1 MKVKKL
7 MLVTLVL
14 LAILTIGAVS
24 ASDDVSSDNLTVS
37 EDVDE
42 VSVDAFVDDEKISE
56 NSEKEVVAVSDDEL
70 VSNRGGIDALKS
82 SERDII
88 SNSTDINFNV
98 ISLSASDIYEGENA
112 TVIYHGPDG
121 EVQITV
127 SNQTFSLIANGGV
140 GTLELYDLPVGYY
153 SVTCGSASTAFN
165 VLPREN
171 EGEENSFELWL
182 DDDPQGF
189 DVSSPDL
196 SGYFI
201 AALTVPENMN
211 GNISIVAEDDIFLF
225 NKALNDFNPN
235 HIRDDHIYD
244 ISLSDNGR
252 YIFEDIDD
260 GTVFRFAFLDEEGN
274 EIWNGANYKLVI
286 NENIIRFELDAHNPG
301 DYVSIDVSG
310 DELSANDDND
320 FVWINLP
327 SDVTDGKVIVT
338 SGDYTLFEESVN
350 FEEGTHW
357 WSESDGHYVC
367 SFSPNS
373 LTNWNNLSDEDIV
386 VFAFLDEDGNEV
398 ASKEYKI
405 FLGENTIR
413 FEELNS
419 EDDELYIGIWDEND
433 ERGILYTDAEGNVI
447 SIDAP
452 RDYEGA
458 IFHIYVNDD
467 EVVSWEV
474 EFDDENDRTYND
486 WDLEALGISQAGE
499 YTIAVEFGNG
509 EYSEI
514 LLNKTI
520 SVSEFNE
527 DVFRA
532 MIQFTTETMRL
543 YVPQNAEGTVTIIT
557 EKETDDDLEQ
567 IHEEIYEITSQDY
580 GEWKVWALSDLGFEA
595 DGAFRIFTL
604 TVTNADSEVYRYRIG
619 HVDGEEQEDGE
630 EEFLEDII
638 FEFNTQDEDGYIF
651 EKVSYVDVGRVFI
664 PQKDEFDGIEVTL
677 HIILNGQEYETLNVR
692 DLYGF
697 YSSSRHALGFEV
709 PLDMTKFKDKDMLTF
724 RLEAKFGNGESA
736 ITEDNEY
743 NDIIL
748 EDNGTYFIGHDDID
762 LKRLEFDAFYGN
774 LTTGTTNNPELMG
787 PKFDG
792 RFVIITI
799 SNALNITEGTVT
811 VNDGT
816 TDIFSKS
823 LSECDKEYDYGSVGY
838 TYFIGL
844 DEIMD
849 MLPEGK
855 DILVSFTY
863 GVNSLIQKRIRFDDY
878 LYKVILKEDIEK
890 QFHFEVSDD
899 LILHESDTAIHL
911 WSDSDRQSIYI
922 DLGGGY
928 FIIYVNGKKVE
939 NLGNVSF
946 NTWKD
951 NFDWKEEDDDYKD
964 RFAPDE
970 EAFLSYVRSYWGR
983 ELELFRLTGHAQGA
997 SELDITLADLGIN
1010 ESGTYNIRIVHY
1022 PSVPGGLDDHSNIGE
1037 YIDGV
1042 YAEEYFSPDY
1052 TEVFN
1057 GNITCNLNP
1066 DYAGVVILNESRY
1079 QHGVP
1084 FLFTFKFGDNV
1095 LSESNRILIY
1105 INDELAFNCTTLF
1118 YAEDDDGEMELC
1130 DLWKVTPGEFNKE
1143 LLNEYG
1149 FLDVG
1154 DYNAVVYLV
1163 KGSDEP
1169 VEIGSGTFTVV
1180 KQKGDMN
1187 FTMGSTTEDDG
1198 IHTIIY
1204 ADIPEGD
1211 WDGYSLEIIIGDSEK
1226 IVPDVDDVD
1235 DWFPRW
1241 YNEYA
1246 IFKDNQI
1253 YSKESLEDIIGKGPV
1268 AIDLG
1273 VLDEGT
1279 HIWVEFGHGEETVY
1293 GDWDFYQNDFTV
1305 KAASVPAD
1313 SDLKVTVENINF
1325 GETAVVNIEMDEAI
1339 NGEVLVSAGGFNYTV
1354 TVTNGKASQNI
1365 SGLKAGTYDVA
1376 VKFEGNDDYNPVENT
1391 TSFKVTKLTPVI
1403 EITAGEAIEGSDLNI
1418 TVTIANATG
1427 IVDINGNIITLMDGK
1442 ATTTI
1447 KTLISGNLTVEVN
1460 YAGDDKYLKA
1470 SKTTNIVVKAK
1481 ENPNLNISALDIIFG
1496 ETATINIEINANVTG
1511 KVTVDGEEISITNGK
1526 GTYSMSNLN
1535 AGNYSLTIAFEGDKY
1550 FNADEKT
1557 AEFKVNRADS
1567 SISASDISF
1576 EYGASGSSSITLDGA
1591 SDYNAIVKDHPEAEI
1606 TKEGNMVT
1614 VKNLTVGTYTLEVT
1628 TVSDENH
1635 NPATATATITVT
1647 KIASTVTYSN
1657 AVVFDFGKTGT
1668 TNITFTG
1675 ATGFYATINGENDTV
1690 NINGST
1696 VSISKLNAGN
1706 YTLIVTTIP
1715 DEDHAP
1721 VSVSVPVTVNALKT
1735 KIKATTQITTF
1746 GSSRNIIIRLT
1757 DANNVALSDQKIT
1770 VVINRVSKTLTT
1782 NANGQ
1787 VIFAI
1792 PTNLVPKTHAIKIT
1806 FAGSANYIK
1815 STGTSKVLVKKA
1827 TPKIY
1832 AAKRTFNSK
1841 IKVKPYSIILKTDK
1855 NKAMKKVK
1863 VFIKVNGRTY
1873 SAFTNSL
1880 GKATFKITQL
1890 TKKANYIAVISYLGN
1905 GYFNKVTKKVIITN
1919 R

>member
-1 MKVKKL
+1 MKYKKL

-211 GNISIVAEDDIFLF
+211 GNISIVAEEDIFLF

-301 DYVSIDVSG
+301 DHVSIDVSG
-310 DELSANDDND
+310 DELSTNDDND

-357 WSESDGHYVC
+357 WRESDGHYVC
-367 SFSPNS
+367 SFSPNI

-532 MIQFTTETMRL
+532 MIQFITETMRL
-543 YVPQNAEGTVTIIT
+543 YVPQNADGTVTIIT

-630 EEFLEDII
+630 KEFLEDII
-638 FEFNTQDEDGYIF
+638 FEFNTPDEDGYIF

-748 EDNGTYFIGHDDID
+748 EDNSTYFIGHDDID

-774 LTTGTTNNPELMG
+774 LTTGTTNDPELMG

-878 LYKVILKEDIEK
+878 LYKVVLKEDIEK

-911 WSDSDRQSIYI
+911 WSDSNRQSIYI

-951 NFDWKEEDDDYKD
+951 NFNWREEDDDYKD

-1079 QHGVP
+1079 QYGVP

-1163 KGSDEP
+1163 KGSDES

-1211 WDGYSLEIIIGDSEK
+1211 WDGYSLEIVIDDSEK

-1279 HIWVEFGHGEETVY
+1279 HIRVEFGHGEETVY

-1313 SDLKVTVENINF
+1313 SNLKITVENINF
-1325 GETAVVNIEMDEAI
+1325 GETAVVNIEMDEAV
-1339 NGEVLVSAGGFNYTV
+1339 NGEVLVSVSGLNYTV

-1365 SGLKAGTYDVA
+1365 SGLKAGTYDVT

-1391 TSFKVTKLTPVI
+1391 TSFMVAKLAPTL
-1403 EITAGEAIEGSDLNI
+1403 EITAGEAIEGGNLEI
-1418 TVTIANATG
+1418 TVNMNDDATG
-1427 IVDINGNIITLMDGK
+1427 IVIVNGESVALVDGQAKAIIE
-1442 ATTTI
+1442 
-1447 KTLISGNLTVEVN
+1447 NLTAGDLTIMVN
-1460 YAGDDKYLKA
+1460 YSGDDKYLDDN
-1470 SKTTNIVVKAK
+1470 SSINVVVKAK
-1481 ENPNLNISALDIIFG
+1481 QNPNLKVSVDNIDFG
-1496 ETATINIEINANVTG
+1496 QTAVVNIEIDANVTG
-1511 KVTVDGEEISITNGK
+1511 KVTIGDNEVIITNGK
-1526 GTYSMSNLN
+1526 GTYDISGLSVGEHNV
-1535 AGNYSLTIAFEGDKY
+1535 TVVFEGDKY

-1557 AEFKVNRADS
+1557 TTFMVNEVIVPVDPKLIIAPIGDVIEGSDVTVVVSSDETFTGTVKVLIGATEVAAIEVTNGKGNGSIAADKLSVGSITITVKSDENNNFTAGEAKATFKVNA
-1567 SISASDISF
+1567 
-1576 EYGASGSSSITLDGA
+1576 
-1591 SDYNAIVKDHPEAEI
+1591 K
-1606 TKEGNMVT
+1606 
-1614 VKNLTVGTYTLEVT
+1614 
-1628 TVSDENH
+1628 
-1635 NPATATATITVT
+1635 PAPVATIIKAAAV
-1647 KIASTVTYSN
+1647 STT
-1657 AVVFDFGKTGT
+1657 
-1668 TNITFTG
+1668 
-1675 ATGFYATINGENDTV
+1675 YAT
-1690 NINGST
+1690 SK
-1696 VSISKLNAGN
+1696 SIV
-1706 YTLIVTTIP
+1706 VT
-1715 DEDHAP
+1715 
-1721 VSVSVPVTVNALKT
+1721 
-1735 KIKATTQITTF
+1735 
-1746 GSSRNIIIRLT
+1746 LT
-1757 DANNVALSDQKIT
+1757 DANGNVLADKTVT
-1770 VVINRVSKTLTT
+1770 VVFNGVTKKLTT
-1782 NANGQ
+1782 NSKGQAKLAIGTKLIPKKYLASITFNGDAKY
-1787 VIFAI
+1787 VKSTKSVKVVVNKAK
-1792 PTNLVPKTHAIKIT
+1792 PKLTAIKKT
-1806 FAGSANYIK
+1806 FK
-1815 STGTSKVLVKKA
+1815 VKKA
-1827 TPKIY
+1827 KKYTI
-1832 AAKRTFNSK
+1832 T
-1841 IKVKPYSIILKTDK
+1841 LKTDK
-1855 NKAMKKVK
+1855 GKALNKVK
-1863 VFIKVNGRTY
+1863 VTLTVKVKGKTVKI
-1873 SAFTNSL
+1873 TGTTKK
-1880 GKATFKITQL
+1880 GKATFDL
-1890 TKKANYIAVISYLGN
+1890 KKLSKNGKYAATVKFTGN
-1905 GYFNKVTKKVIITN
+1905 KYYKAVTKKVIITVEN
-1919 R
+1919 

>member
-1 MKVKKL
+1 MKYKKL

-182 DDDPQGF
+182 DDDSQGF

-211 GNISIVAEDDIFLF
+211 GNISIVAEEDIFLF

-235 HIRDDHIYD
+235 HIRDDYIYD

-301 DYVSIDVSG
+301 DHVSIDVSG

-357 WSESDGHYVC
+357 WRESDGHYVC

-433 ERGILYTDAEGNVI
+433 ERGILYTDVEGNVI

-486 WDLEALGISQAGE
+486 WDLEALGISKAGG

-619 HVDGEEQEDGE
+619 HVDGEEEG
-630 EEFLEDII
+630 
-638 FEFNTQDEDGYIF
+638 
-651 EKVSYVDVGRVFI
+651 
-664 PQKDEFDGIEVTL
+664 
-677 HIILNGQEYETLNVR
+677 NGQEEIDFSFVSNDDDSLVFNKTSDVKFAVLYIPDTDKYGDVVGTVYVKLNGEIFATISTSDLSHLNVNNHYPIR
-692 DLYGF
+692 LDL
-697 YSSSRHALGFEV
+697 SDLN
-709 PLDMTKFKDKDMLTF
+709 DKDMLTF
-724 RLEAKFGNGESA
+724 TVEVIHEETGES
-736 ITEDNEY
+736 EDNEWT
-743 NDIIL
+743 IIL

-762 LKRLEFDAFYGN
+762 LKRLRFDAFYGN
-774 LTTGTTNNPELMG
+774 LTTGTTNDPDLMG

-922 DLGGGY
+922 DLDGGY

-946 NTWKD
+946 NNWKD
-951 NFDWKEEDDDYKD
+951 NFNWREEDDDYKD

-983 ELELFRLTGHAQGA
+983 ELELFRLVDYIQGA
-997 SELDITLADLGIN
+997 PPELDITLADLGIN

-1022 PSVPGGLDDHSNIGE
+1022 PSVPGGLDDHSNKRL
-1037 YIDGV
+1037 
-1042 YAEEYFSPDY
+1042 YAEEYFILDY

-1105 INDELAFNCTTLF
+1105 INDKLAFNCTTLF

-1163 KGSDEP
+1163 KGIDAP
-1169 VEIGSGTFTVV
+1169 VEIGSGNFTVV

-1187 FTMGSTTEDDG
+1187 FTMGSTTEDGDV
-1198 IHTIIY
+1198 HTVIY

-1279 HIWVEFGHGEETVY
+1279 HIRVEFGHGEETVY

-1313 SDLKVTVENINF
+1313 SNLKITVENINF
-1325 GETAVVNIEMDEAI
+1325 GETAVVNIEMDETI
-1339 NGEVLVSAGGFNYTV
+1339 NGEVLVIVGGFNYTV

-1365 SGLKAGTYDVA
+1365 SGLKARTYDVA

-1403 EITAGEAIEGSDLNI
+1403 EITAGEAIEGSDLEV
-1418 TVTIANATG
+1418 TVTI
-1427 IVDINGNIITLMDGK
+1427 VDAIGNVTVNGNEVALANGK
-1442 ATTTI
+1442 SIVTI
-1447 KTLISGNLTVEVN
+1447 ENLVAGELNVIAI
-1460 YAGDDKYLKA
+1460 YSGDDKYA
-1470 SKTTNIVVKAK
+1470 SSNKTIKVAVKAK
-1481 ENPNLNISALDIIFG
+1481 DGAGLTVSVDNIDFG
-1496 ETATINIEINANVTG
+1496 QTAVVNIEIDANVTG
-1511 KVTVDGEEISITNGK
+1511 KVTIGDNEVIITNGK
-1526 GTYSMSNLN
+1526 GTYDIHGLSVGEHNV
-1535 AGNYSLTIAFEGDKY
+1535 TVVFEGDKY

-1557 AEFKVNRADS
+1557 TTFMVNEVIVPVDPKLIIAPISDVIEGSDVTVVVSSNETFTGTVKVLIGATEVAAIEVTNGKGNGSIAADKLSVGSITITVKSDENNNFTAGEAKATFKVNA
-1567 SISASDISF
+1567 
-1576 EYGASGSSSITLDGA
+1576 
-1591 SDYNAIVKDHPEAEI
+1591 K
-1606 TKEGNMVT
+1606 
-1614 VKNLTVGTYTLEVT
+1614 
-1628 TVSDENH
+1628 
-1635 NPATATATITVT
+1635 PAPVATIIKAAAV
-1647 KIASTVTYSN
+1647 STT
-1657 AVVFDFGKTGT
+1657 
-1668 TNITFTG
+1668 
-1675 ATGFYATINGENDTV
+1675 YAT
-1690 NINGST
+1690 SK
-1696 VSISKLNAGN
+1696 SIV
-1706 YTLIVTTIP
+1706 VT
-1715 DEDHAP
+1715 
-1721 VSVSVPVTVNALKT
+1721 
-1735 KIKATTQITTF
+1735 
-1746 GSSRNIIIRLT
+1746 LT
-1757 DANNVALSDQKIT
+1757 DANGNVLAGKTVT
-1770 VVINRVSKTLTT
+1770 VVFNGVTKKLTT
-1782 NANGQ
+1782 NSKGQ
-1787 VIFAI
+1787 VKLAI
-1792 PTNLVPKTHAIKIT
+1792 GTKLIPKKYLASITFNGDAKYVKSTKSVKVVVNKAKPKLTAIKKT
-1806 FAGSANYIK
+1806 FK
-1815 STGTSKVLVKKA
+1815 VKKA
-1827 TPKIY
+1827 KKYTI
-1832 AAKRTFNSK
+1832 T
-1841 IKVKPYSIILKTDK
+1841 LKTDK
-1855 NKAMKKVK
+1855 GKTLNKVK
-1863 VFIKVNGRTY
+1863 VTLTVKVKGKTVKI
-1873 SAFTNSL
+1873 TGTTKK
-1880 GKATFKITQL
+1880 GKATFDL
-1890 TKKANYIAVISYLGN
+1890 KKLSKNGKYAATVKFTGN
-1905 GYFNKVTKKVIITN
+1905 KYYKAVTKKVIITVEN
-1919 R
+1919 